1 MPSYKVSQYIVL
13 LLSLLLFM
21 FDDHAKIKGI
31 QQELLIYKA
40 AVKAKG
46 LPRLVLRV
54 TVMTLK
60 AENQRQ
66 LCR

>member
-1 MPSYKVSQYIVL
+1 
-13 LLSLLLFM
+13 M